1 VIDVGSGAAFVGEG
15 LGVAVLP
22 RFAVPESLGVAL
34 LTVADADLDWPLGV
48 ATSAM
53 RARRPA
59 RCWRWSTITSLDV
72 IPPHGAH
79 ATSEP
84 VAAGR
89 Q

>member
-1 VIDVGSGAAFVGEG
+1 
-15 LGVAVLP
+15 
-22 RFAVPESLGVAL
+22 

-72 IPPHGAH
+72 IPPLGAH